1 MLHPCDKGVP
11 NLTKRD
17 RGFLKAGKRD
27 LAPSW
32 WQISSE
38 LNQIGLPNLTKRDRR
53 FLKVGKR
60 DLAPPWWQSVICLG
74 APK

>member
-1 MLHPCDKGVP
+1 MHPGDKGLP

-17 RGFLKAGKRD
+17 RRFLKAGKRD

-38 LNQIGLPNLTKRDRR
+38 LNQIGLLNLTKRDRR
-53 FLKVGKR
+53 FLKAGKR
-60 DLAPPWWQSVICLG
+60 DLAPSRWQISSELNQLG
-74 APK
+74 